1 MRITLWSAQSR
12 RGKEHAESG
21 NISSFQ
27 LACPRNHS
35 TLGLVPDILYCIWYS
50 VFRIRLDVTDKVGTT
65 PNAGIAAGYRS
76 GHRRITN
83 HGNSTSFLANNLL
96 LSTVTVQV
104 NQATL
109 SLQIEL
115 ISHMHI
121 WGTERLRPWIEVSY
135 LSHHHSLRHQG
146 CFRAGTTSIEAY
158 LLSMG
163 HGSCA
168 LYDYTWNIRN
178 TYTKYFIQST

>member
-1 MRITLWSAQSR
+1 MFDDA
-12 RGKEHAESG
+12 SG
-21 NISSFQ
+21 IILSGS
-27 LACPRNHS
+27 
-35 TLGLVPDILYCIWYS
+35 GLVS
-50 VFRIRLDVTDKVGTT
+50 HDKVGTT
-65 PNAGIAAGYRS
+65 PNAELPLVTAQGIEESLTMRTRPPSSQTISSQQSHSRS
-76 GHRRITN
+76 TR
-83 HGNSTSFLANNLL
+83 
-96 LSTVTVQV
+96 Q
-104 NQATL
+104 L

>member
-1 MRITLWSAQSR
+1 MFDA
-12 RGKEHAESG
+12 ASG
-21 NISSFQ
+21 IILSGS
-27 LACPRNHS
+27 
-35 TLGLVPDILYCIWYS
+35 GLVS
-50 VFRIRLDVTDKVGTT
+50 HDKVGTT
-65 PNAGIAAGYRS
+65 PNAELPLVTAQGIEESLTMRTRPPSSQTISSQQSHSRS
-76 GHRRITN
+76 TR
-83 HGNSTSFLANNLL
+83 
-96 LSTVTVQV
+96 Q
-104 NQATL
+104 L

>member
-1 MRITLWSAQSR
+1 MFDTA
-12 RGKEHAESG
+12 SG
-21 NISSFQ
+21 IILSGS
-27 LACPRNHS
+27 
-35 TLGLVPDILYCIWYS
+35 GLVS
-50 VFRIRLDVTDKVGTT
+50 HDKVGTT
-65 PNAGIAAGYRS
+65 PNAELPLVTAQGIEESLTMRTRPPSSQTISSQQSHSRS
-76 GHRRITN
+76 TR
-83 HGNSTSFLANNLL
+83 
-96 LSTVTVQV
+96 Q
-104 NQATL
+104 L

>member
-1 MRITLWSAQSR
+1 MFDA
-12 RGKEHAESG
+12 ASG
-21 NISSFQ
+21 IILSGS
-27 LACPRNHS
+27 
-35 TLGLVPDILYCIWYS
+35 GLVS
-50 VFRIRLDVTDKVGTT
+50 HDKVGTT
-65 PNAGIAAGYRS
+65 PNAELPLVTAQGIEESLTMRTRPPSSQTISSQQSHSRS
-76 GHRRITN
+76 TM
-83 HGNSTSFLANNLL
+83 
-96 LSTVTVQV
+96 Q
-104 NQATL
+104 L

-178 TYTKYFIQST
+178 TYTKYFIEST